1 MVDTLMEHPRY
12 LEYLEDDKWVESM
25 VDTLMEHPRYLEYL
39 EDDEWMVAFADIFI
53 EHPLNQTTLEEDCAI
68 LILIAAVM
76 SGNYTLPPDS
86 DVDRLCAWYRRQVE

>member
-1 MVDTLMEHPRY
+1 M
-12 LEYLEDDKWVESM
+12 ESM

-76 SGNYTLPPDS
+76 SGNYTLPPGS